1 MALIYDLIIHK
12 NPAAVLAYNY
22 LFARFDIKL
31 PLRRDLVKASTAGI
45 TLNRD
50 HSQSVPCI

>member
-1 MALIYDLIIHK
+1 MALIYYLVINKD
-12 NPAAVLAYNY
+12 PAAVFAYNY

-31 PLRRDLVKASTAGI
+31 SLRRDLVKASTTGI

-50 HSQSVPCI
+50 HSQSVPRI